1 MTRSPLFK
9 RRIGVFAGSSVG
21 NDLRYAEQVR
31 EFIANAVST
40 GLEVVYGGGSVGLM
54 GVVAD
59 TALNNAG
66 KVVGVI
72 PQSLA
77 NAEVA
82 HRSLTALHVV
92 ESMSAR
98 KRLIL
103 DLSDYIVAFPGGIGT
118 VEELFEAWSEL
129 ILGLSRKPVFL
140 LNISNYWS
148 PLLRLIEHMA
158 ESGFIRDV
166 ERGTLIPITRFD
178 QLLSHASN
186 WTAPPARWAREMSE
200 DGIRPT

>member
-72 PQSLA
+72 PSLLLTPRWPIGA
-77 NAEVA
+77 LQ
-82 HRSLTALHVV
+82 RST
-92 ESMSAR
+92 
-98 KRLIL
+98 
-103 DLSDYIVAFPGGIGT
+103 
-118 VEELFEAWSEL
+118 
-129 ILGLSRKPVFL
+129 
-140 LNISNYWS
+140 
-148 PLLRLIEHMA
+148 
-158 ESGFIRDV
+158 
-166 ERGTLIPITRFD
+166 
-178 QLLSHASN
+178 
-186 WTAPPARWAREMSE
+186 
-200 DGIRPT
+200 